1 MSMTSSLVDTE
12 YFKYKWKTRIYWIL
26 NKIEN
31 WNDRRVRCVVCGKPF
46 VGVDVKNVTHSYS
59 KKTCCKICER
69 KLASMSCIKH
79 MQDVYGVDNAF
90 QVKEVI
96 DKLKAI
102 KDTMQ
107 LHRDNTRKLNGTF
120 KTSKQEDKVYEIL
133 CEKFTKDDIV
143 RQYKSEKYPFF
154 CDFYVKSLDLYIEC
168 NFTWTHGGHWFDK
181 NSKEDLDKVAYMKSK
196 HTKYYDNAIDTWT
209 VRDVKKREYLEK
221 NRLNFIVFW
230 SLNDI
235 YTTFTP

>member
-1 MSMTSSLVDTE
+1 
-12 YFKYKWKTRIYWIL
+12 
-26 NKIEN
+26 
-31 WNDRRVRCVVCGKPF
+31 
-46 VGVDVKNVTHSYS
+46 
-59 KKTCCKICER
+59 
-69 KLASMSCIKH
+69 

-107 LHRDNTRKLNGTF
+107 LHRYKTRKLNGTF

-181 NSKEDLDKVAYMKSK
+181 SSTKDLKRLEYMKSK

-235 YTTFTP
+235 YTIFTP